1 MSMSTPASFKSDA
14 KWFLFFF
21 VCFFFTLWRN
31 VGRETIN
38 LIGPSSRMLSS
49 TMMNDGSNERRWWST
64 HVFYL
69 QKRKE
74 EKERTT
80 SSFTEFRKKN
90 KQTTKVTP
98 TRRRRFLR
106 SWSGT
111 VFTEFLPSFYRV
123 LPGFYRV
130 VHGNVHRKE
139 IGTGRVI
146 IGGLFYRSAID
157 WSTNKK
163 KRKKEKKRKDFL
175 RASNSFSFSASRAFH

>member
-1 MSMSTPASFKSDA
+1 MSAVDDQPTFSIYK
-14 KWFLFFF
+14 K
-21 VCFFFTLWRN
+21 
-31 VGRETIN
+31 EK
-38 LIGPSSRMLSS
+38 
-49 TMMNDGSNERRWWST
+49 
-64 HVFYL
+64 
-69 QKRKE
+69 KRK
-74 EKERTT
+74 KEQHQV
-80 SSFTEFRKKN
+80 SLNLEKKN

-157 WSTNKK
+157 
-163 KRKKEKKRKDFL
+163 
-175 RASNSFSFSASRAFH
+175 